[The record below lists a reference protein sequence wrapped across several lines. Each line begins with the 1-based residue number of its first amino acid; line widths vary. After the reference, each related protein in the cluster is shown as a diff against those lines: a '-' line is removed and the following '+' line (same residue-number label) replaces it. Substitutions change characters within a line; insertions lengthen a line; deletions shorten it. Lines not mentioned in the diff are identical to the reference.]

1 MSQAVLRDRVFQRA
15 RDMLLAD
22 EIVESLRPIFSG
34 KNFVTHTVN
43 LDGKAGSRKPSE
55 LIVGS

>member
-1 MSQAVLRDRVFQRA
+1 
-15 RDMLLAD
+15 MLLAD